1 MSEQDLNSPSGVD
14 VDLDSWRTSITHR
27 NKGRMKITFKL
38 NQEESA
44 AFQSFQDATRPDG
57 LSEEHFLKSIFFLG
71 LTTLEQNVTRK
82 LAESVSVEDNE
93 VSFEVPEDVEVS
105 DDSDSE

>member
-1 MSEQDLNSPSGVD
+1 MLIPTHGEHTV
-14 VDLDSWRTSITHR
+14 THR
-27 NKGRMKITFKL
+27 GKNRMKITFKL

-44 AFQSFQDATRPDG
+44 AFKSFQDATRPDG

-82 LAESVSVEDNE
+82 LAESVSVEDG
-93 VSFEVPEDVEVS
+93 
-105 DDSDSE
+105 

>member
-1 MSEQDLNSPSGVD
+1 MSEQDLNSSSVAD
-14 VDLDSWRTSITHR
+14 VDLDSWRTFITHR

-38 NQEESA
+38 NQEEAA
-44 AFQSFQDATRPDG
+44 AFQSFQDATRPEG

-93 VSFEVPEDVEVS
+93 VSFEVPEDVEAG
-105 DDSDSE
+105 DDQDSE